1 MQSFFRLESIHGTAP
16 MRLAD
21 GQLAHGRH
29 ADSRHADSRHADSR
43 HADSRHADSRHADS
57 RHADSRGADSRGVP
71 DVAIV
76 VCVDSKRAE
85 VAFLFAA
92 DGTALRIVPERVAVP
107 LQVMRLVRL
116 DATERFAL
124 SHPVSGRFLLANGEL
139 DADGVGEVAFHTDA
153 IDELNHWFLISAEPS
168 TTTDLPARIARLAAT
183 SREQALTTLL
193 RTLDASHAAAELD
206 VLAKLYR
213 PEEMAEAAAE
223 ALRDP
228 AMLRRL
234 QAVYPDD
241 LWANQALPTLAAW
254 SLRRRDDATAV
265 VLAGVQPTI
274 AVDGRDHATVS
285 LPHACNVQARRA
297 VVPRRDA
304 CVLSAMRNEGLHLL
318 EWVAHHRAL
327 GFDRLFVYSNDNEDG
342 SDALLQALDFAGEIV
357 WVPNRL
363 QASGSPQAAML
374 GHALGLSPALLDYR
388 WCLVCDADE
397 LLMVNPAL
405 FGSVQAYLG
414 WQEARPVD
422 AIALNWLVF
431 PSAGVQRWVDK
442 PMSVRFRRRLP
453 LPQHPIK
460 SLFKPRLFQHGYA
473 HFPITDGRLSYH
485 FRDSAG
491 ASHGFAA
498 GNISAAGTREP
509 VADHAWINH
518 YFTKSAEEFAWK
530 WLRNRGDSLDPIASF
545 RDAPADLLEF
555 FLLHHSN
562 ATTIDDARTQAL
574 VPDLQARIASL
585 MALPGVA
592 AARTGIGAFYD
603 GRARKLAVLLGAQ
616 DDAPESPQARF
627 AALLTVAQA

>member
-21 GQLAHGRH
+21 GRLAHGR
-29 ADSRHADSRHADSR
+29 
-43 HADSRHADSRHADS
+43 
-57 RHADSRGADSRGVP
+57 GAAG
-71 DVAIV
+71 VAIV

-85 VAFLFAA
+85 MAFLYAA
-92 DGTALRIVPERVAVP
+92 DGTTLRIVPERVTVQ

-124 SHPVSGRFLLANGEL
+124 GHPVSGRFLLANGGL
-139 DADGVGEVAFHTDA
+139 DADGVGEVAFDTDA
-153 IDELNHWFLISAEPS
+153 IDELNHWFLIPAEPS
-168 TTTDLPARIARLAAT
+168 TTADLPARIAGLATA
-183 SREQALTTLL
+183 SREQALTMLL
-193 RTLDASHAAAELD
+193 RTLPASHPAAELD

-213 PEEMAEAAAE
+213 PEEIAEAAGE
-223 ALRDP
+223 LLRDP

-274 AVDGRDHATVS
+274 AVHGRDHATLS
-285 LPHACNVQARRA
+285 LPHACNVQARRC

-342 SDALLQALDFAGEIV
+342 SDALLLALDLAGEIV

-363 QASGSPQAAML
+363 QASGSAQAVML

-397 LLMVNPAL
+397 LMMVNPAM

-414 WQEARPVD
+414 WQEVRPVD

-431 PSAGVQRWVDK
+431 PSAGAQRWVDK

-473 HFPITDGRLSYH
+473 HFPITDGRLSYR

-509 VADHAWINH
+509 VAHHAWINH

-530 WLRNRGDSLDPIASF
+530 WLRSRGDTLRPIASF
-545 RDAPADLLEF
+545 RDAPVDLLEF

-574 VPDLQARIASL
+574 VPDLPARIASL

-592 AARTGIGAFYD
+592 GARTKIEAFYED
-603 GRARKLAVLLGAQ
+603 RARNLAALLSGQ

-627 AALLTVAQA
+627 AALLAAEQA